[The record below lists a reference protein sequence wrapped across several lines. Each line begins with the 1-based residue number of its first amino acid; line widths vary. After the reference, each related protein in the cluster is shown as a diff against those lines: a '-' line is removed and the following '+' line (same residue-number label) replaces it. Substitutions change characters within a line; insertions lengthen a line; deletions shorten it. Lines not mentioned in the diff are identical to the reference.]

1 MQAGPSPSRERT
13 SAAEARRNTLTT
25 PPSTSPVEVAT
36 FEARRRM
43 RIAFLAETL
52 GCPGYLGGI
61 SRYTYLLGLALSE
74 LGHEVHVYTMAT
86 PEESRRELGSD
97 CPLRFHHVR
106 PYRPSVFG
114 YRTIYY
120 RLRAPLAG
128 YFFVNEWAVPLV
140 RRLLEDAR
148 RRTIDIIESPETGG
162 RVAIGTSLL
171 ARYVPVVGRLHSPSF
186 VTARD
191 HWAAGSP
198 HMQQLERM
206 ESMFARRATAL
217 SAPSHA
223 VADLVRQRFGV
234 SGQIRVIGNPVRL
247 PVIGQRDLRP
257 AAPRRVA
264 YVGRVESLKGFDTL
278 VRALPRIVAS
288 VPDVAIDL
296 VGPDHHGLFGSGVE
310 NGLRMWL
317 SPEEAR
323 TVSRATLW
331 HGLVPPARADEI
343 RLHATCVVVPST
355 FESFSYTL
363 TEAMALG
370 RPVVASRAGAMP
382 EIIQHGSNGL
392 LFDVG
397 AHEELARCVSEVLLD
412 PAMADTLGTN
422 ARDHVA
428 SRYAPLVIAKQMA
441 GFYAEACAAVR
452 SGLG

>member
-1 MQAGPSPSRERT
+1 MRPSIGRSGAGRV
-13 SAAEARRNTLTT
+13 EAMRNALTT
-25 PPSTSPVEVAT
+25 PSSTSPSGVAT
-36 FEARRRM
+36 VEARRRM

-52 GCPGYLGGI
+52 GCPGYVGGI
-61 SRYTYLLGLALSE
+61 SRYTHLLGLALCE

-86 PEESRRELGSD
+86 PEESRREFGDD
-97 CPLRFHHVR
+97 CPLRFHHVP

-114 YRTIYY
+114 YRTLYY
-120 RLRAPLAG
+120 RLRAPWAG
-128 YFFVNEWAVPLV
+128 YFFVNEWAIPLV

-186 VTARD
+186 ITAQD
-191 HWAAGSP
+191 HWAADSP

-206 ESMFARRATAL
+206 ESLFARRASAL

-234 SGQIRVIGNPVRL
+234 RGQIRVIGNPVRL
-247 PVIGQRDLRP
+247 PLVAQRDLRP
-257 AAPRRVA
+257 AAGRRVA
-264 YVGRVESLKGFDTL
+264 FVGRVESLKGFDTL
-278 VRALPRIVAS
+278 VRALPQIVAR

-323 TVSRATLW
+323 AVSRATLW
-331 HGLVPPARADEI
+331 HGLVPPEKADEI
-343 RLHATCVVVPST
+343 RLRATCVLVPST

-370 RPVVASRAGAMP
+370 RPVVAARAGAMP

-397 AHEELARCVSEVLLD
+397 AHDELARRVSEILLD
-412 PAMADTLGTN
+412 PAMAKTLGTN
-422 ARDHVA
+422 ARNDVEL
-428 SRYAPLVIAKQMA
+428 RYAPLVIARQMA
-441 GFYAEACAAVR
+441 GFYAETCAAVR
-452 SGLG
+452 SGRG